1 MANVLSNLHPP
12 VGAVRKRTR
21 RGRGVGSGLGKTA
34 GKGQKGQKAR
44 HPGNF
49 SKMGFQGGQTPMQR
63 RLPKRGFRNT
73 LFATE
78 ISAVNV
84 GALEKV
90 FDAGSVVDLAALAT
104 AGLVE
109 KRADRV
115 KILGDGEIGKALRV
129 SAHHVSEQAK
139 AKILAAGGTVTVLPG
154 PAPLVRRVKKVS
166 RKKPAAG

>member
-1 MANVLSNLHPP
+1 
-12 VGAVRKRTR
+12 
-21 RGRGVGSGLGKTA
+21 
-34 GKGQKGQKAR
+34 
-44 HPGNF
+44 
-49 SKMGFQGGQTPMQR
+49 MGFQGGQTPMQR

-104 AGLVE
+104 AGLIE

-115 KILGDGEIGKALRV
+115 KILGDGDLTIKLTLKVHGISAGARV
-129 SAHHVSEQAK
+129 KVE
-139 AKILAAGGTVTVLPG
+139 AAGGTVELLSTTAA
-154 PAPLVRRVKKVS
+154 PAEGSAK
-166 RKKPAAG
+166 G

>member
-12 VGAVRKRTR
+12 AGAVRKRTR

-84 GALEKV
+84 GSLENA
-90 FDAGSVVDLAALAT
+90 FDADAVVDLIALADV
-104 AGLVE
+104 GLIE
-109 KRADRV
+109 KRASRV
-115 KILGDGEIGKALRV
+115 KILGDGELTRRLTLRV
-129 SAHHVSEQAK
+129 HGISAGAR
-139 AKILAAGGTVTVLPG
+139 AKIEAAGGTVELLSTTAP
-154 PAPLVRRVKKVS
+154 PAEGSAK
-166 RKKPAAG
+166 G

>member
-12 VGAVRKRTR
+12 AGAVRKRTR

-90 FDAGSVVDLAALAT
+90 FDAGSIVDLAALAT

-115 KILGDGEIGKALRV
+115 KMKKYVLGDLPSGPTAAFVAEADRITAEAT
-129 SAHHVSEQAK
+129 AH
-139 AKILAAGGTVTVLPG
+139 AASIKNEF
-154 PAPLVRRVKKVS
+154 RVK
-166 RKKPAAG
+166 A

>member
-12 VGAVRKRTR
+12 AGAVQKKTR

-90 FDAGSVVDLAALAT
+90 FDAGAVVDLAALAT

-115 KILGDGEIGKALRV
+115 KILGDGDLTIKLTLKVHGI
-129 SAHHVSEQAK
+129 SAGAR
-139 AKILAAGGTVTVLPG
+139 AKIEAAGGTVELLSTT
-154 PAPLVRRVKKVS
+154 APPSEGSAK
-166 RKKPAAG
+166 G